1 MSSLRLSYPK
11 LSPAAYAG
19 LIACKNALETSSLSS
34 ELVELVYLRTSQ
46 INGCAFC
53 LEMHS
58 AALRKRGTAQ
68 EKLDALAG
76 WRVSE
81 RFSDRERAAL
91 EWTESVTLLSAQ
103 NTDDAVWQRVKAH
116 FSDEEMSDLT
126 IAAGLMNAFNRVAVS
141 LRQ

>member
-1 MSSLRLSYPK
+1 MSLLRLSYPK
-11 LSPAAYAG
+11 LSPTAYAG

>member
-1 MSSLRLSYPK
+1 M
-11 LSPAAYAG
+11 
-19 LIACKNALETSSLSS
+19 
-34 ELVELVYLRTSQ
+34 
-46 INGCAFC
+46 
-53 LEMHS
+53 
-58 AALRKRGTAQ
+58 
-68 EKLDALAG
+68 
-76 WRVSE
+76 SE